1 MLNHQDP
8 QVDLLHRMVGLY
20 SPSGQEAE
28 LAALIVSEM
37 NRRGL
42 AANIDEAGNAVGRWG
57 TLGPTFL
64 LCGHMDTVQGELQ
77 VRIEENKLYG
87 RGAVDAK
94 SSLAAMICAAEKLI
108 TEEFPSRLIIV
119 GVVDEEGKG
128 RGIKHLIDKRIGADY
143 AIFGEPSRYDSITIA
158 YKGSLHLKLVCKTR
172 GGHSS
177 SPWLSRNAV
186 DEALGIWKKLHEIHF
201 PEEKTDSKFFS
212 ITSALKE
219 IHGGIPGSIIPE
231 SCNIHIDFRL
241 PPKISPDRLLSRVNE
256 IIESYL
262 SSRNDVVVGIDVE
275 DQNEPFEAEP
285 NSDLVRGFSWGI
297 RDITNKRPILLRK
310 TGTGD
315 MNLFGTVAKIPII
328 TYGPGDSR
336 LDHTPDE
343 CIDLEEYRKAIEILC
358 QGVKRTLQLRNRSGQ
373 PASKTPDS

>member
-1 MLNHQDP
+1 MLNHHDP

-42 AANIDEAGNAVGRWG
+42 AANIDEAGNVVGRWG

-64 LCGHMDTVQGELQ
+64 LCGHMDTVLGELP

-94 SSLAAMICAAEKLI
+94 SSLAAMICAAAILIAEESPVKL
-108 TEEFPSRLIIV
+108 V
-119 GVVDEEGKG
+119 VAGVVDVEGQG
-128 RGIKHLIDKRIGADY
+128 RGIKHLIDKRMGADY
-143 AIFGEPSRYDSITIA
+143 AIFGEPSSYDSITIA
-158 YKGSLHLKLVCKTR
+158 YKGSLHLKLVCRTR

-186 DEALGIWKKLHEIHF
+186 DEALGIWKELQEIHF
-201 PEEKTDSKFFS
+201 PEEKADSKFYS

-231 SCNIHIDFRL
+231 SCSLRIDFRL
-241 PPKISPDRLLSRVNE
+241 PPKISPDKLRSRVNE
-256 IIESYL
+256 ITESYL
-262 SSRNDVVVGIDVE
+262 SSHNDVAVSIDIE

-297 RDITNKRPILLRK
+297 RDIANRRPILLRK

-343 CIDLEEYRKAIEILC
+343 CVDLEEYNKTIDILC

-373 PASKTPDS
+373 PASNAS